1 MNNTSSQNQSV
12 VMRRRMGANA
22 NGSMPPYHPSL
33 GKAFSRS
40 ANRFGLGNIVDEFYA
55 DGVVEP
61 MVPSADKSGF
71 LRQPHLED
79 KYNFIDYTDMRA
91 GDFQGLIPSFQSA
104 NLPVLVG
111 AAMIYVGAGAPGYK
125 PVVKQ
130 AKKII
135 SKPEKYIRTAAMASG
150 LAILVAYGQVYR

>member
-12 VMRRRMGANA
+12 VMRRKMGRSL

-61 MVPSADKSGF
+61 IVPSADKSGF

-91 GDFQGLIPSFQSA
+91 GDFQGLIPSFQGA

-150 LAILVAYGQVYR
+150 LAILVAYGQLYR

>member
-1 MNNTSSQNQSV
+1 
-12 VMRRRMGANA
+12 MGGNL

-33 GKAFSRS
+33 GKAFSGS
-40 ANRFGLGNIVDEFYA
+40 PNKFGLGNIVNEFYA

-61 MVPSADKSGF
+61 IVPAPGKSGF
-71 LRQPHLED
+71 LPRPHLED
-79 KYNFIDYTDMRA
+79 NYNFIDYTDMRA
-91 GDFQGLIPSFQSA
+91 GDFQGLFPSFQGA
-104 NLPVLVG
+104 NLPVLIG

-135 SKPEKYIRTAAMASG
+135 DKPEKYVRTAAMASG
-150 LAILVAYGQVYR
+150 LAILVAYGQLYR

>member
-12 VMRRRMGANA
+12 VMRRKMGRSL

-61 MVPSADKSGF
+61 IVPSADKSGF
-71 LRQPHLED
+71 LPQPHLED

-91 GDFQGLIPSFQSA
+91 GDFQGLLPSFQSA
-104 NLPVLVG
+104 NIPVLIG

-125 PVVKQ
+125 PVVRQ

-135 SKPEKYIRTAAMASG
+135 AKPEKYIRTAAMASG
-150 LAILVAYGQVYR
+150 LAILVAYGQLYR

>member
-12 VMRRRMGANA
+12 VMRRKMGRSLS
-22 NGSMPPYHPSL
+22 GSMPPYHPSL

-40 ANRFGLGNIVDEFYA
+40 ANRFGLGNIVDEFYT

-61 MVPSADKSGF
+61 GVPSAGKSAF
-71 LRQPHLED
+71 LPQPHLED

-91 GDFQGLIPSFQSA
+91 GDFQGLLPSFQSA
-104 NLPVLVG
+104 NLPVLIG

-135 SKPEKYIRTAAMASG
+135 AKPEKYIRTAAMASG
-150 LAILVAYGQVYR
+150 LAILVAYGQLYR

>member
-1 MNNTSSQNQSV
+1 
-12 VMRRRMGANA
+12 MRRKMGRSL

-40 ANRFGLGNIVDEFYA
+40 ANRFNLGNIVNEFYA

-61 MVPSADKSGF
+61 IVPSVDKSGF
-71 LRQPHLED
+71 LPQPHLED

-91 GDFQGLIPSFQSA
+91 GDFQGLLPSFQSA
-104 NLPVLVG
+104 NLPVLIG

-135 SKPEKYIRTAAMASG
+135 AKPEKYIRTAAMASG
-150 LAILVAYGQVYR
+150 LAILVAYGQAYR